1 MRCCECYLNYTFE
14 KVKTQRAEFGLA
26 AENSYLWEKI
36 IVCNTNL
43 SIPELDTVYLHQ
55 KLDIYNRIPNLVNAQ
70 RRIGIDKKQK
80 LGRRGRWFGGE
91 SGCRDNLE
99 WLLKIFRY
107 GKIKY

>member
-1 MRCCECYLNYTFE
+1 M
-14 KVKTQRAEFGLA
+14 KTQRAEFGLA

-70 RRIGIDKKQK
+70 RRIGIDKNKN
-80 LGRRGRWFGGE
+80 WGGE
-91 SGCRDNLE
+91 GGGLVGRAAGGT
-99 WLLKIFRY
+99 I
-107 GKIKY
+107 